1 MRVHPARVRTLRG
14 GNPGPGPVL
23 CWLSRDQRAQ
33 DNWALLHAQDLAL
46 EAGAPL
52 LAVFCLAPAFPG
64 AAARA
69 YDFLL
74 AGLRETAADLA
85 ERRIPL
91 CLLRGDPGATLPG
104 LAREVRARL
113 AVTDF
118 DPLRVK
124 RQWKERACAAL
135 DMPVLEVD
143 AHNVVPCLRVSD
155 KQEYAARTIRPRIQ
169 RLLPEFLE
177 EFPEL
182 AEHPHRLEAAPHPP
196 DWEAARA
203 FVAPDESVALPPP
216 GVCGAQPG
224 GRAGLDRLAAFL
236 DQGLDRY
243 AEGRN
248 DPNQG
253 AQSGLSPWL
262 HFGQVAPQRV
272 ALDVAGGAAR
282 ARAGDVNAGAFL
294 EELVVRR
301 ELSDNFCWHNPA
313 YDALEGAPD
322 WAQKT
327 LAKHAR
333 DVRQYVYSR
342 EQFRAAATHDP
353 LWNAAQREMLAT
365 GKMHG
370 YLRMYWAKKVLEWSE
385 SPARAVETALWLN
398 DRWSLDG
405 RDPNGCVG
413 VLWSCA
419 GLHDRPW
426 GERPVYGTV
435 RTMTAAG
442 CARKFD
448 VAAYVR
454 RWENP
459 IFYQNGKF

>member
-1 MRVHPARVRTLRG
+1 MRVHPARVAVLRAG
-14 GNPGPGPVL
+14 TPGPGPVL
-23 CWLSRDQRAQ
+23 CWLSRDQRAR
-33 DNWALLHAQDLAL
+33 DNWALLHAQDLAR
-46 EAGAPL
+46 EAGVPL
-52 LAVFCLAPAFPG
+52 LAVFCLAPGFPG
-64 AAARA
+64 ATARA
-69 YDFLL
+69 YDFMLPGL
-74 AGLRETAADLA
+74 AEAAADLA

-91 CLLRGDPGATLPG
+91 ALLPGDPGATLPG
-104 LAREVRARL
+104 LAREVRAR
-113 AVTDF
+113 AVVADF

-124 RQWKERACAAL
+124 RQWKERVCAAVAV
-135 DMPVLEVD
+135 PVLEVD
-143 AHNVVPCLRVSD
+143 AHNVVPCRHVSAR
-155 KQEYAARTIRPRIQ
+155 QEYAARTLRPKVH

-182 AEHPHRLEAAPHPP
+182 EEHPRRLESAPHPP
-196 DWEAARA
+196 DWAAARA
-203 FVAPDESVALPPP
+203 FVAADEAVPLPPGARP
-216 GVCGAQPG
+216 GAA
-224 GRAGLDRLAAFL
+224 AGLARLAQFL
-236 DQGLDRY
+236 DAGLDRY

-248 DPNQG
+248 DPNQE

-272 ALDVAGGAAR
+272 ALEALRSRR
-282 ARAGDVNAGAFL
+282 AKAGDAGLEAFL

-313 YDALEGAPD
+313 YDRLEGAPD
-322 WAQKT
+322 WARKT
-327 LAKHAR
+327 LAKHAGDPR
-333 DVRQYVYSR
+333 PFLYAR
-342 EQFRAAATHDP
+342 EEFAAAATHDP
-353 LWNAAQREMLAT
+353 LWNAAQRQLLRT

-370 YLRMYWAKKVLEWSE
+370 YLRMYWAKKILEWSPG
-385 SPARAVETALWLN
+385 PAEAVDAALWLN

-426 GERPVYGTV
+426 GERPAYGTV
-435 RTMTAAG
+435 RSMTAAG

-454 RWENP
+454 RWENR
-459 IFYQNGKF
+459 

>member
-1 MRVHPARVRTLRG
+1 VHTARVRTLQG
-14 GNPGPGPVL
+14 GTPGPGPVL
-23 CWLSRDQRAQ
+23 CWLSRDARAR

-46 EAGAPL
+46 EAEVPL
-52 LAVFCLAPAFPG
+52 VAVFCLASAFPG
-64 AAARA
+64 GAAHSGATARA

-74 AGLRETAADLA
+74 AGLAETAKDLA

-91 CLLRGDPGATLPG
+91 GLLLGDPGATLPG

-113 AVTDF
+113 VVTDF

-124 RQWKERACAAL
+124 RQWKARACAAL
-135 DMPVLEVD
+135 DIPVLEVD

-155 KQEYAARTIRPRIQ
+155 KQEWAARTIRPRIH
-169 RLLPEFLE
+169 RLFPEFLE

-182 AEHPHRLEAAPHPP
+182 EAHPHRLDSAPYAP
-196 DWEAARA
+196 DWAAARA
-203 FVAPDESVALPPP
+203 FAAPDESVPLPNE
-216 GVCGAQPG
+216 AQPG
-224 GRAGLDRLAAFL
+224 SKAGLARLAAFL
-236 DQGLDRY
+236 DSGLDRY
-243 AEGRN
+243 AAGRN
-248 DPNQG
+248 DPNQE

-262 HFGQVAPQRV
+262 HFGQVAPQRA
-272 ALDVAGGAAR
+272 ALGVAGGAAR
-282 ARAGDVNAGAFL
+282 GRAGDENAAAFL

-313 YDALEGAPD
+313 YDALDGAPD
-322 WAQKT
+322 WARKT
-327 LAKHAR
+327 LAKHAG
-333 DVRQYVYSR
+333 DQRQAAYAR
-342 EQFRAAATHDP
+342 EQFAAAATHDE
-353 LWNAAQREMLAT
+353 LWNAAQRQLLRT
-365 GKMHG
+365 GKLHG
-370 YLRMYWAKKVLEWSE
+370 YMRMYWAKKVLEWSAG
-385 SPARAVETALWLN
+385 PAEAVRTALWLN

-435 RTMTAAG
+435 RSMTAAG

-454 RWENP
+454 RWENT
-459 IFYQNGKF
+459 

>member
-1 MRVHPARVRTLRG
+1 MRVHPARVTALR
-14 GNPGPGPVL
+14 PGAQGAGPVL
-23 CWLSRDQRAQ
+23 CWLSRDQRAA
-33 DNWALLHAQDLAL
+33 DNWALIHAQDLAL
-46 EAGAPL
+46 AAGVPL
-52 LAVFCLAPAFPG
+52 LAVFCLARSFPG

-74 AGLRETAADLA
+74 PGLRETAADLA
-85 ERRIPL
+85 ERHIPL
-91 CLLRGDPGATLPG
+91 VLLPGDPGETLPG
-104 LAREVRARL
+104 LVRELRAG
-113 AVTDF
+113 AVVADF

-124 RQWKERACAAL
+124 REWRRRACAAVEV
-135 DMPVLEVD
+135 PVAEVD
-143 AHNVVPCLRVSD
+143 AHNIVPCRRVSD
-155 KQEYAARTIRPRIQ
+155 KQEYAARTIRPKIHK
-169 RLLPEFLE
+169 LLPEFLD

-182 AEHPHRLEAAPHPP
+182 EVHPHRLAAAPGPP

-203 FVAPDESVALPPP
+203 FAAPDETVSLPPAARP
-216 GVCGAQPG
+216 GSG
-224 GRAGLDRLAAFL
+224 AGLARLEAFL

-248 DPNQG
+248 DPNQE

-272 ALDVAGGAAR
+272 ALEAVRSRGGRR
-282 ARAGDVNAGAFL
+282 ADANLEAFL

-301 ELSDNFCWHNPA
+301 ELSDNFCWRNPH
-313 YDALEGAPD
+313 YDSLEGAPE
-322 WAQKT
+322 WARRT
-327 LAKHAR
+327 LARHAR
-333 DVRQYVYSR
+333 DPRPFLYSR
-342 EQFRAAATHDP
+342 EEFAAGATHDG
-353 LWNAAQREMLAT
+353 LWNAAQRQMAAT

-370 YLRMYWAKKVLEWSE
+370 YLRMYWAKKILEWS
-385 SPARAVETALWLN
+385 PDAAGAVRTALWLN

-426 GERPVYGTV
+426 GERPVFGAV
-435 RTMTAAG
+435 RSMTAAG

-448 VAAYVR
+448 VAAYAR
-454 RWENP
+454 RWAAS
-459 IFYQNGKF
+459 